1 MDRPSIL
8 VENLFK
14 NYGQTRALDGVDLK
28 INPGE
33 MFGLLGPNGSGKTT
47 LLKIL
52 CSVLDYTS
60 GNVEVSGL
68 NVLRDSMQI
77 RKIIGYV
84 PETPVL
90 YESLTASEY
99 LDFIGW
105 IRRIDHESIE
115 KKKDRFARAF
125 EIEDKM
131 DTFVGSLSFGTKQKV
146 AIISSLL
153 HDPPLI
159 IMDEAMNGL
168 DPRSARILKDL
179 LSEYASRGRTIIF
192 STHILEV
199 AESLCSRLAI
209 IYRGNIVDSGTPGD
223 LKSRS
228 GGRKLEDI
236 FLEATNSNDLN
247 MVVNSLK
254 ETILQ

>member
-8 VENLFK
+8 VQNLFK
-14 NYGQTRALDGVDLK
+14 NYGKVRALDGVDLK
-28 INPGE
+28 INSGE
-33 MFGLLGPNGSGKTT
+33 TFGLLGPNGSGKTT

-52 CSVLDYTS
+52 CSVMDYTS
-60 GNVEVSGL
+60 GNVKISGL
-68 NVLRDSMQI
+68 DVVKDSMQI

-90 YESLTASEY
+90 YESLTAAEY
-99 LDFIGW
+99 LDFIGG
-105 IRRIDHESIE
+105 IRKINHETIE

-131 DTFVGSLSFGTKQKV
+131 DAFIGSLSFGTKQKV
-146 AIISSLL
+146 AIIASLL

-179 LSEYASRGRTIIF
+179 LSEYASRGHTIIF
-192 STHILEV
+192 STHILEA
-199 AESLCSRLAI
+199 AESVCSRLAI
-209 IYRGNIVDSGTPGD
+209 IYRGRIVDSGTSGE
-223 LKSRS
+223 LKARS
-228 GGRKLEDI
+228 GGRELEDI
-236 FLEATNSNDLN
+236 FLEAIKSTDLK
-247 MVVNSLK
+247 MVINSLK
-254 ETILQ
+254 VTISS